1 MPSDACSANVGR
13 VKGPRTRLLSPAIC
27 SALFV
32 SCHSRL
38 DSSHSAPAKSAT
50 VPAVTSARGPKQ
62 EPLAGELID
71 IPGGAFRPGSI
82 PGDPGRDPTLEPR
95 SFEIELGPFQIDRYP
110 YPNDPKASPITGVA
124 RDDARRLCA
133 ARGARLCTE
142 LEWERACK
150 GPDSEPYAGGA
161 AWDPRCATA
170 PTTCASG
177 FDVVSM
183 GGALREWASSDVLS
197 GGSQADRAVVRGARS
212 TAPGPTHRCAARVA
226 LDPKTKADDLGFR
239 CCKGAPNAAVVPE
252 PKLLPTYDKPS
263 LALDRLAS
271 LLKSDPTTE
280 ALAKDVKYFREP
292 DAAKTVL
299 DRGPGDSKGF
309 EFTVAPLLWHPAA
322 GAEFLLVT
330 GRSGEDTSFVA
341 AYWALGADK
350 YKLAAS
356 FVMKREPG
364 PVAFAYD
371 AYIRPRLHFSTCW
384 GCPGETGKILFRE
397 PDGVAIVQ
405 P

>member
-1 MPSDACSANVGR
+1 
-13 VKGPRTRLLSPAIC
+13 
-27 SALFV
+27 
-32 SCHSRL
+32 
-38 DSSHSAPAKSAT
+38 
-50 VPAVTSARGPKQ
+50 
-62 EPLAGELID
+62 
-71 IPGGAFRPGSI
+71 
-82 PGDPGRDPTLEPR
+82 
-95 SFEIELGPFQIDRYP
+95 
-110 YPNDPKASPITGVA
+110 
-124 RDDARRLCA
+124 
-133 ARGARLCTE
+133 
-142 LEWERACK
+142 
-150 GPDSEPYAGGA
+150 
-161 AWDPRCATA
+161 
-170 PTTCASG
+170 
-177 FDVVSM
+177 M

-197 GGSQADRAVVRGARS
+197 GGSQAERAVVRGAHS
-212 TAPGPTHRCAARVA
+212 AAPGPTHRCAARVA
-226 LDPKTKADDLGFR
+226 IDPKTKADDLGFR
-239 CCKGAPNAAVVPE
+239 CCKGAPNAAVIPE
-252 PKLLPTYDKPS
+252 PKLLPTYDKPPVP
-263 LALDRLAS
+263 LDRLVS
-271 LLKSDPTTE
+271 LLRSDPTTE
-280 ALAKDVKYFREP
+280 PLAKDVKYFREP

-309 EFTVAPLLWHPAA
+309 EFTVVPLLWHPAA

-341 AYWALGADK
+341 AYWVLGADK